1 MGIDVGEGGSEKRQ
15 SCLLLLSLYNSFSKM
30 KFEDANITFIF
41 VKYFHL
47 KKLKRLYLMGDNDKL

>member
-1 MGIDVGEGGSEKRQ
+1 MLGKGVVQKRQ
-15 SCLLLLSLYNSFSKM
+15 SCLLLLSLHNSFLKM
-30 KFEDANITFIF
+30 KFKDNTTFIF

>member
-1 MGIDVGEGGSEKRQ
+1 MLGKRVMQKRQ
-15 SCLLLLSLYNSFSKM
+15 SSLLLLSLHNL
-30 KFEDANITFIF
+30 FENEIQGQYITFIF

>member
-1 MGIDVGEGGSEKRQ
+1 MLGKGVVQKRQ
-15 SCLLLLSLYNSFSKM
+15 SCLLLLSLHNSFSKM
-30 KFEDANITFIF
+30 KFKDANITFIF